1 MLKWTMN
8 MLNPD
13 RDNLYLSAAKAYDG
27 PVVKQ
32 TITRMVTTFSVQAS
46 VSKFKPTRR
55 VFKEAAEV
63 GLPLAV
69 EQDHI
74 DILVIQA
81 NRNKEL
87 SSYVL
92 DLLMTAKTS
101 LIIYPPDFES
111 QALGR

>member
-1 MLKWTMN
+1 MN

-13 RDNLYLSAAKAYDG
+13 RDNLYLAASKAYDG

-46 VSKFKPTRR
+46 VSKFKPIRR
-55 VFKEAAEV
+55 VFKEASEA
-63 GLPLAV
+63 GLPPAI

-92 DLLMTAKTS
+92 DLLMTARTS

-111 QALGR
+111 HALGR